1 METTITTKDGKQVII
16 THEKPISDPEMD
28 AMRKMTIRELFC
40 VGSICGIRL
49 ED

>member
-1 METTITTKDGKQVII
+1 METTITTKDGKNVTI
-16 THEKPISDPEMD
+16 THAKPISDPEMG

-40 VGSICGIRL
+40 IGSICGIRF